1 MEGGSVRTLLVRQ
14 LVCVVTSLHAR
25 GMVRWSVACCLA
37 VCLTGGLVGGSTAAE
52 GQDDPPE
59 NVSEYSAYEDPD
71 KAAVASI
78 LSDEGNAQ
86 EFRSEFDLDDEEMAS
101 VLAAAQKENETLAQL
116 YAERQTQEV
125 AASDYNERV
134 RQAVA
139 ETKASIEAVLGEE
152 KASRL
157 KEWVDAKFAQEGQEA
172 EETAVV
178 SEQVSASGSRTVL
191 CKVYATYYPTAY
203 TRYEVAL
210 PHRALK
216 FRDRY
221 RKVPIRPVNGGRHV
235 KAPVKEVGPWNTYD
249 NYWKARTTNEKKGE
263 WRNLPRC
270 VPEAQAAF
278 YDNFHGGKDE
288 GGRTVTN
295 PAGLDLSPGVAK
307 RMRVW
312 DRIQRNGKIRVYVR
326 FPWVQR

>member
-1 MEGGSVRTLLVRQ
+1 MGSLLLR
-14 LVCVVTSLHAR
+14 LLGCVAALLRER
-25 GMVRWSVACCLA
+25 GMIRWSVACCAA
-37 VCLTGGLVGGSTAAE
+37 VCLAGGLVGGSSAAE
-52 GQDDPPE
+52 GQEGTTEEDP
-59 NVSEYSAYEDPD
+59 EYSAYADPE
-71 KAAVASI
+71 KPAIAFI
-78 LSDEGNAQ
+78 LSEESNAE
-86 EFRSEFDLDDEEMAS
+86 EFRSEFDLDDEEMGR
-101 VLAAAQKENETLAQL
+101 VLAAVQKENETLALL
-116 YAERQTQEV
+116 YAEKDTQEV
-125 AASDYNERV
+125 AVAEYNERV
-134 RQAVA
+134 RQAVT
-139 ETKASIEAVLGEE
+139 ETKDGIEGVLGE

-178 SEQVSASGSRTVL
+178 SEQVSASGSRTLL
-191 CKVYATYYPTAY
+191 CKVYATYYPTAH

-210 PHRALK
+210 PHRSLK

-221 RKVPIRPVNGGRHV
+221 RKVPIRPVKGGRRV

-278 YDNFHGGKDE
+278 YDNFHKGKDE
-288 GGRTVTN
+288 SGRTVTN
-295 PAGLDLSPGVAK
+295 PAGLDLSPGAAK

-312 DRIQRNGKIRVYVR
+312 DRIRRSGYIRVYVR
-326 FPWVQR
+326 FPWVRR